1 MFWWI
6 VAQVVISVIASV
18 LSSKKQS
25 SSPAA
30 ASNIEVPTVQEGTS
44 IPILFGT
51 RDLQNISVVCYG
63 KIRAERVY
71 SDEGGKK

>member
-6 VAQVVISVIASV
+6 VAQVVISVISSIIA
-18 LSSKKQS
+18 SKKQS
-25 SSPAA
+25 ATQAA

-51 RDLQNISVVCYG
+51 RDLENISVVCYG
-63 KIRAERVY
+63 KIKAEKVY
-71 SDEGGKK
+71 ASGGKK